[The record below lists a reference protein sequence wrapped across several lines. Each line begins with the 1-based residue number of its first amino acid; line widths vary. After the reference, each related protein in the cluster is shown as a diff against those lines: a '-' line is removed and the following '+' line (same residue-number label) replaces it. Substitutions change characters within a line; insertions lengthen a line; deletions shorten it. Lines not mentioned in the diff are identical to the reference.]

1 MELATGDAIDAD
13 TAASWGLINRVVA
26 DDQLD
31 DAVRDLMARSIRGSA
46 MAKGIGKRAYYA
58 QVDME
63 QPKAYAYAMEAMAA
77 GIVTPDSQEGISAFF
92 EKRRPEFNLRDSSQ
106 VFNYRRSLCERVFR
120 RATTLFA
127 VLGNVNGRE
136 IPLISSDS
144 TTPLWS
150 SLSISWPR

>member
-1 MELATGDAIDAD
+1 MRWSITGDAIDSH

-63 QPKAYAYAMEAMAA
+63 QPRHMPTRWK
-77 GIVTPDSQEGISAFF
+77 
-92 EKRRPEFNLRDSSQ
+92 
-106 VFNYRRSLCERVFR
+106 
-120 RATTLFA
+120 
-127 VLGNVNGRE
+127 
-136 IPLISSDS
+136 
-144 TTPLWS
+144 
-150 SLSISWPR
+150 

>member
-1 MELATGDAIDAD
+1 MRRRLDGILAAK
-13 TAASWGLINRVVA
+13 SINTHVDDSVVA

-63 QPKAYAYAMEAMAA
+63 QPKAYAYAMEVMAA

-92 EKRRPEFNLRDSSQ
+92 EKRRPEFKQSAR
-106 VFNYRRSLCERVFR
+106 
-120 RATTLFA
+120 
-127 VLGNVNGRE
+127 
-136 IPLISSDS
+136 
-144 TTPLWS
+144 
-150 SLSISWPR
+150 